1 LQKVFVT
8 DILKEKFERRGFIL
22 KKFFATILVSVAI
35 LVAGCKKKVEEVK
48 KISEPVEVE
57 KNISVPKKL
66 ATENLII
73 FSTPEKYSYDN
84 LVSDI
89 EKIKMLCPQVQVKSL
104 GDTFDGRKVFDIVIG
119 DLSCDK
125 QILIFGAMHARE
137 YITTQI
143 VMRQLC
149 DTLDALN
156 GFGGNYKSIST
167 AELLQGV
174 TIHFVPMSNPDG
186 VSISQFGLQGVKNP
200 ELRTKISAMSNNLTE
215 WKANAAGVDLNRNFD
230 AGWQEFYGS
239 PSPSSERYKGAF
251 PGSEPEA
258 AALINLVNQYPI
270 KRTISYHTCG
280 ALIYWYYKQSGNVL
294 TKSKKFA
301 NTISRETGYYL
312 DSDYTAVDAAG
323 FKDWAVYKKGIPS
336 ITIET
341 GAETGGIVGVVPVG
355 RFPEMWNRNK
365 NVVYATIYNLKFE

>member
-1 LQKVFVT
+1 M
-8 DILKEKFERRGFIL
+8 
-22 KKFFATILVSVAI
+22 
-35 LVAGCKKKVEEVK
+35 K
-48 KISEPVEVE
+48 KIFLTALMSIIFFTGCGESSENISEVAD
-57 KNISVPKKL
+57 KNISAEKVSEVQDKNNFGEEKNFSEQKISAQKL
-66 ATENLII
+66 SDADLII
-73 FSTPEKYSYDN
+73 WSTPAKYSYDN

-89 EKIKMLCPQVQVKSL
+89 EKIQNLCPQVQVQIL
-104 GDTFDGRKVFDIVIG
+104 NETLDGRKIFDVVVG
-119 DLSCDK
+119 DINSQN

-149 DTLDALN
+149 DAIDAAN
-156 GFGGNYKSIST
+156 GFGGNYKSVST
-167 AELLQGV
+167 SELLKGV
-174 TIHFVPMSNPDG
+174 AIHFVPMSNPDG
-186 VSISQFGLQGVKNP
+186 VSISQFGLNGIKNP
-200 ELRTKISAMSNNLTE
+200 DLRAKVSAMSSNLSE

-230 AGWQEFYGS
+230 AGWQEFVGS
-239 PSPSSERYKGAF
+239 RYPSSERYKGTF

-258 AALINLVNQYPI
+258 AALINLIEKNNF

-280 ALIYWYYKQSGNVL
+280 ALIYWYYKQTGNVL
-294 TKSKKFA
+294 AESEKFA
-301 NTISRETGYYL
+301 KAISAETGYYL

-336 ITIET
+336 LTLET
-341 GAETGGIVGVVPVG
+341 GAETGGVVGVVPVS

>member
-1 LQKVFVT
+1 MRNLFFV
-8 DILKEKFERRGFIL
+8 IFM
-22 KKFFATILVSVAI
+22 SVTI
-35 LVAGCKKKVEEVK
+35 LVAGCTESDAEENLQVEDK
-48 KISEPVEVE
+48 KISAEKIQPAEKVEVE
-57 KNISVPKKL
+57 KNISTPKKL
-66 ATENLII
+66 ADENLII
-73 FSTPEKYSYDN
+73 YSTPEKYSYDN

-89 EKIKMLCPQVQVKSL
+89 EKIKILCPQVQVKVL
-104 GDTFDGRKVFDIVIG
+104 NETLDGRKIFDIVVG
-119 DLSCDK
+119 DLNCDK

-149 DTLDALN
+149 NAIDAVN
-156 GFGGNYKSIST
+156 GFGENYNNIST

-186 VSISQFGLQGVKNP
+186 VSISQFGLQGVKNS
-200 ELRTKISAMSNNLTE
+200 ELRAKVSAMSNNLTE

-230 AGWQEFYGS
+230 AGWQEFGGS
-239 PSPSSERYKGAF
+239 PRPSSERFKGAF
-251 PGSEPEA
+251 SGSEPES
-258 AALINLVNQYPI
+258 AALINLINQYPI

-294 TKSKKFA
+294 TESKKFA

-323 FKDWAVYKKGIPS
+323 FKDWAVYKKNIPS
-336 ITIET
+336 LTIET
-341 GAETGGIVGVVPVG
+341 GAETGGVVGVVPIS